1 MKADFYIVDDDRT
14 VRKILAKIIA
24 DHDLGQV
31 AGEAEDGSRAQREIL
46 TLAPDIVLIDLL
58 LPGVDGITMVDSLKN
73 DCPKTC
79 FVMLSQVADK
89 EMVAKAYQAGVDFF
103 INKPIN
109 VIEVVAIIGQV
120 HERMKMR
127 AIIQSLKA
135 AIGGMENAA
144 PPAASRPAEEL
155 LRKRIKNALAK
166 LGILGENGSEDIVEL
181 CLMMLARPTAPSP
194 ESPKKMGDQYALLAK
209 KYAEGQGLS
218 INAASLEQRIRRA
231 IFKALNNTANL
242 GLEDY
247 GNEFFVA
254 FSSSF
259 FEFTEVRRQMNF
271 LRGVSDTQGKISA
284 KKFIEGLLMQVQEE

>member
-1 MKADFYIVDDDRT
+1 VNADFYIVDDDRT
-14 VRKILAKIIA
+14 VRKMLAKIIA
-24 DHDLGQV
+24 DHSLGRV
-31 AGEAEDGSRAQREIL
+31 AGEAEDGTAATREIL
-46 TLAPDIVLIDLL
+46 LAHPDIVLVDLL
-58 LPGVDGITMVDSLKN
+58 LPGVDGITMVESLKN
-73 DCPKTC
+73 DCPHTC

-127 AIIQSLKA
+127 TIIQSLKE
-135 AIGGMENAA
+135 AIGGMEAV
-144 PPAASRPAEEL
+144 PPASGRPTEEA
-155 LRKRIKNALAK
+155 RRQRFKNALAK
-166 LGILGENGSEDIVEL
+166 LGILGETGSEDIIEL
-181 CLMMLARPTAPSP
+181 ALMMQSLAGEA
-194 ESPKKMGDQYALLAK
+194 PKKMGDQYALLAK
-209 KYAEGQGLS
+209 KYAETEGAA
-218 INAASLEQRIRRA
+218 INAASLEQRVRRA

-271 LRGVSDTQGKISA
+271 LRGVSETQGKISA
-284 KKFIEGLLMQVQEE
+284 KKFIEGLLMEVQKE